1 MCMTVPVDLKLFMVV
16 GILAR
21 FPIWALRIPIVIP
34 AMVPVRAVEVTID
47 SG

>member
-1 MCMTVPVDLKLFMVV
+1 MCMTVPGDLKLLIVV

-21 FPIWALRIPIVIP
+21 FPSWALRIPHCIP
-34 AMVPVRAVEVTID
+34 AAVPVRAVGVTID